1 MPGCHVVGPWVGGRE
16 IRHGRGG
23 EESIEGRN
31 LKELKKKNKKRKRKR
46 SKRKNQSPFFI
57 LCLGKGGE

>member
-31 LKELKKKNKKRKRKR
+31 LKELKKKRKR

-57 LCLGKGGE
+57 LCLGEGGE